1 MLDKVKNFYENEY
14 KSVINWINSEY
25 CITYKDK
32 TESINNAIQRCLA
45 VALFIQDLDVP
56 FKTINPLYEE
66 YRTKFYNLLE
76 EVKK

>member
-14 KSVINWINSEY
+14 KSTIDWINSEY
-25 CITYKDK
+25 CTTYKDK

-45 VALFIQDLDVP
+45 VALFVQDLNVP
-56 FKTINPLYEE
+56 FKVIDLIYEE
-66 YRTKFYNLLE
+66 YRTKIYNLLE